1 MQKLIICAIVTLI
14 LLIGCTQPTDTENN
28 SAEYD
33 PDYVEMNFPP
43 DSTGEDVPL
52 LPTGE
57 LDNTPPLTTDEGEE
71 SLPPELPPM
80 DE

>member
-14 LLIGCTQPTDTENN
+14 LLIGCTQPDTENN

-57 LDNTPPLTTDEGEE
+57 LDNTPPLTTDEGEDV
-71 SLPPELPPM
+71 LPPELPPM